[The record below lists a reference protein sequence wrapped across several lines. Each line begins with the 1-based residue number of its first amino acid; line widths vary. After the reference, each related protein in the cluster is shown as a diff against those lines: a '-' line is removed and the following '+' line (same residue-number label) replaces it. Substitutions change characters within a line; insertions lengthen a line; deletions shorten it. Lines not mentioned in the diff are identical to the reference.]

1 MSDGSIDIDDT
12 QGDVSGVIKDSI
24 GSIGA
29 KIVYVGGNLVIN
41 NSTTKER
48 ATLKKIQ
55 DLSTETNAIEKGI
68 ITREEFTALQ
78 RAIIEIKN
86 LLERN
91 QAYSI
96 KAGNVQVSR
105 TELSLKEII
114 LKGNEYLDSRHLSV
128 ALDYYD
134 QAIKIDPNYAYAWN
148 NKGIALRN
156 LGKYDEAIECYDR
169 AIKIDPNYAG
179 PWNSKGWALSNLGKH
194 KDAIECYDR
203 AIKIDP
209 NYADA
214 WNNKGVSLRKIGQQK
229 DADRCFA
236 KAREL
241 GF

>member
-1 MSDGSIDIDDT
+1 MRDGSIDIDDT
-12 QGDVSGVIKDSI
+12 QGYVSGVIKDSI

-29 KIVYVGGNLVIN
+29 KVKYVGGNLVID

-68 ITREEFTALQ
+68 ITREEFNALRQ
-78 RAIIEIKN
+78 ATIEIKN

-96 KAGNVQVSR
+96 KACNVQVSR

-114 LKGNEYLDSRHLSV
+114 LEGNEYLDSRHLSV

-148 NKGIALRN
+148 NKGIALV
-156 LGKYDEAIECYDR
+156 I
-169 AIKIDPNYAG
+169 
-179 PWNSKGWALSNLGKH
+179 
-194 KDAIECYDR
+194 
-203 AIKIDP
+203 
-209 NYADA
+209 
-214 WNNKGVSLRKIGQQK
+214 
-229 DADRCFA
+229 
-236 KAREL
+236 
-241 GF
+241 

>member
-29 KIVYVGGNLVIN
+29 KIVYVGGNLVID

-68 ITREEFTALQ
+68 ITREEFNALRQ
-78 RAIIEIKN
+78 AIIEIKN

-96 KAGNVQVSR
+96 KACNVQVSR
-105 TELSLKEII
+105 TDLSLKEII
-114 LKGNEYLDSRHLSV
+114 LEGNEYLDSRHLSV

-148 NKGIALRN
+148 NKGMALRN

-169 AIKIDPNYAG
+169 AIKIDPNYA
-179 PWNSKGWALSNLGKH
+179 
-194 KDAIECYDR
+194 E
-203 AIKIDP
+203 
-209 NYADA
+209 A
-214 WNNKGVSLRKIGQQK
+214 WNNKGVSLRKLGQQK

-236 KAREL
+236 KAIEL